1 MVAGL
6 EISVQQVRLLSVL
19 SLKSTT
25 IKLLMIAPDH
35 YILPHSLPPPP
46 PSHHSLTKIKLPV
59 LLMFRISFSF
69 SIRDFSALT
78 PEVRRRRRRRR
89 RRGGWV
95 YSGVECTVSQ

>member
-1 MVAGL
+1 
-6 EISVQQVRLLSVL
+6 
-19 SLKSTT
+19 
-25 IKLLMIAPDH
+25 MIAPDH

-89 RRGGWV
+89 RRRGGWV